1 MTRPCMIRPCL
12 HPTAGPAMPGRPF
25 ARATRSVSTP
35 ALAAVAVGATMALA
49 LSILT
54 CAGTLARADGA
65 RAGRAGSERLVPQ
78 AEIPGRLASRGYSV
92 TEPVV
97 RRGQAYLTHGRD
109 RFGQRTRLVV
119 DARNAEIIGLRVVEP
134 TEGAARTP
142 PRPARP

>member
-1 MTRPCMIRPCL
+1 MIRPCL
-12 HPTAGPAMPGRPF
+12 TRPSLHPTAAPAMAARPF
-25 ARATRSVSTP
+25 ARASRSVSTP
-35 ALAAVAVGATMALA
+35 ALAAVAVGATVALA

-54 CAGTLARADGA
+54 CAGTLARAESA
-65 RAGRAGSERLVPQ
+65 RSGRPPSERVVPQ
-78 AEIPGRLASRGYSV
+78 SEIPGRLASRGYSV

-134 TEGAARTP
+134 AEGATGSSLRP
-142 PRPARP
+142 PRP